1 MSGYR
6 SSGICP
12 GIEFPDYGAFCLVYD
27 TTQCCKEG
35 LFISFTLGQ
44 DTDRN
49 HSEGVPAH
57 KIFIHKDLTVDDLS
71 NFRSDTFI

>member
-6 SSGICP
+6 SSGICL
-12 GIEFPDYGAFCLVYD
+12 GIEFPDMEMYD

-49 HSEGVPAH
+49 HSKGVPAH